1 MEQYKPHV
9 LQFVTVLN

>member
-1 MEQYKPHV
+1 MGQYKPHV